1 MRVPT
6 SICPSCSA
14 PNDGAQQIN
23 GRQMPRPGDVSICFY
38 CGELGI
44 FNSDLSL
51 RAPSVAEL
59 EIMRRDP
66 EIMLVLRVRQRE
78 IGNETYPPSWHGRK

>member
-1 MRVPT
+1 MPRVPT
-6 SICPSCSA
+6 SICPACDA
-14 PNDGAQQIN
+14 PNDGAQQVN
-23 GRQMPRPGDVSICFY
+23 GMRRPRPGDVSICFY

-51 RAPSVAEL
+51 RTPSVAEL

-66 EIMLVLRVRQRE
+66 EIMLVLRIRHRE
-78 IGNETYPPSWHGRK
+78 IGTHTYPPPWHKS